1 MPTEAAAAFAHEMP
15 TAPRHEEA
23 HALSQR
29 PEALGE
35 AGRSK
40 LAAGGDVHPSGVF
53 RADSAPVSAPV
64 PSLVPL
70 DAVPVLAVPRTEVP
84 WDDLGPLA
92 TQLLLRLD
100 GCSCT
105 MAIVTGIGVPPRDG
119 VRGLAGLVSRGL
131 VRLTTQA
138 EAQTPEVE
146 VGALCELDLDMS
158 VV

>member
-35 AGRSK
+35 AGLGK
-40 LAAGGDVHPSGVF
+40 LAAGPELRPSGVF
-53 RADSAPVSAPV
+53 PAEASPV

-84 WDDLGPLA
+84 WDDLEHLA

-100 GCSCT
+100 GRSCT
-105 MAIVTGIGVPPRDG
+105 MAIVTGIGATPRDG
-119 VRGLAGLVSRGL
+119 VRELAGLVSRGL
-131 VRLTTQA
+131 VRLMTQA
-138 EAQTPEVE
+138 EALAPELEVEVE
-146 VGALCELDLDMS
+146 VGEPCELDLDMS

>member
-1 MPTEAAAAFAHEMP
+1 MPTEAAAAFAQELP
-15 TAPRHEEA
+15 TTPRHEEA

-35 AGRSK
+35 SGASK
-40 LAAGGDVHPSGVF
+40 LAAEGKAHTSGVYP
-53 RADSAPVSAPV
+53 AESPHVA
-64 PSLVPL
+64 SLVPL

-84 WDDLGPLA
+84 WDDLGALA

-105 MAIVTGIGVPPRDG
+105 MAIVTGGAATPKEG
-119 VRGLAGLVSRGL
+119 VRELAALVSRGL
-131 VRLTTQA
+131 VRLATRA
-138 EAQTPEVE
+138 EEHPS
-146 VGALCELDLDMS
+146 ELELDMS